1 MDANVIKKIIGDLFR
16 TRFETPMPC
25 DVLTFACDT
34 DRSVI
39 IDGKAYSPIIDT
51 IEFALVEQGL
61 KCSSVARIASRLKGD
76 RAFGNVVS
84 PDGAFARALVSKR
97 MKKTFAGKGY
107 PFSVYEKRIWARLL
121 EASEPRAVL
130 GIMPSRELCSACH
143 ELGIYVADVQHGV
156 ISAEH
161 SWYAGNTRGNEP
173 SEWLPDEFWVWDAS
187 TAALLND
194 WVVAKGSQA
203 VAVGNPWLHFFRNDD
218 ANGIRAQLEQAYP
231 IKTKKPLALLTISW
245 GVEKMVR
252 VHEGKAHNGF
262 IPKAV
267 EEAVL
272 ATSDIIDWR
281 IRLHPNQLYGFARD
295 EVSRFESYFDDTFG
309 QSSVEWQSVSYL
321 PLPMLLSHTDLHIS
335 WSSSVCIEAANFGL
349 RSLIYSPD
357 LLPGSS
363 HPRYYED
370 LVEDGYVDKIE
381 LDAVAIK
388 HWILQNLG
396 VIMEPR
402 ETYYLSYQE
411 KLEEIKQLTGR

>member
-1 MDANVIKKIIGDLFR
+1 
-16 TRFETPMPC
+16 
-25 DVLTFACDT
+25 
-34 DRSVI
+34 
-39 IDGKAYSPIIDT
+39 
-51 IEFALVEQGL
+51 
-61 KCSSVARIASRLKGD
+61 
-76 RAFGNVVS
+76 
-84 PDGAFARALVSKR
+84 
-97 MKKTFAGKGY
+97 
-107 PFSVYEKRIWARLL
+107 
-121 EASEPRAVL
+121 
-130 GIMPSRELCSACH
+130 
-143 ELGIYVADVQHGV
+143 
-156 ISAEH
+156 
-161 SWYAGNTRGNEP
+161 
-173 SEWLPDEFWVWDAS
+173 
-187 TAALLND
+187 
-194 WVVAKGSQA
+194 
-203 VAVGNPWLHFFRNDD
+203 
-218 ANGIRAQLEQAYP
+218 
-231 IKTKKPLALLTISW
+231 
-245 GVEKMVR
+245 MVR

-281 IRLHPNQLYGFARD
+281 IRLHPNQLYGFAHD

-402 ETYYLSYQE
+402 ETYYFSYQE